1 MPDTIYTEVR
11 GTTAI
16 IAGKR
21 GTVTAIHHSPIDS
34 STDGAFVSWDE
45 GGMAYV
51 TTGQR
56 VGDRGQHHEV
66 QSVRDIDR
74 DEFDVLSGLAQI
86 RGELGWR

>member
-1 MPDTIYTEVR
+1 MTNTIYTEVR

-21 GTVTAIHHSPIDS
+21 GTVTAIHHSSIDS
-34 STDGAFVSWDE
+34 STDGAFVSWDQ

-56 VGDRGQHHEV
+56 TGDRGQHHEV
-66 QSVRDIDR
+66 QAVREIDR
-74 DEFDVLSGLAQI
+74 DEFDALSGIAALRTQ
-86 RGELGWR
+86 LGWR